1 MADRDSF
8 YRDLLDSLSE
18 GVYFTDRDRRIT
30 FWSKGAERLT
40 GYSSEEVLGRKCSEN
55 ILIHVNASGLE
66 LCKADCP
73 LSDCMNRRVPC
84 EADVYLHHKAGHRV
98 PVLVRANHLEDSD
111 GNVIGAVEIFSNNA
125 MRVQMQA
132 RLNELEQLALVD
144 MLTGL
149 PNRRHLESHVF
160 SRLEE
165 LRRNQWS
172 FGVLFVDVDGFK
184 GINDAFG
191 HDVGDKVLQMVG
203 RTLDGNSRYF
213 DLVGRWGGE
222 EFLAIIGNAPRHL
235 FGEVAERMRLLVARS
250 ELTEPREI
258 RVTISIG
265 GALAQPDD
273 SVESLIRR
281 ADEKLY
287 EAKKAG
293 RNCVRL

>member
-1 MADRDSF
+1 
-8 YRDLLDSLSE
+8 
-18 GVYFTDRDRRIT
+18 
-30 FWSKGAERLT
+30 
-40 GYSSEEVLGRKCSEN
+40 
-55 ILIHVNASGLE
+55 
-66 LCKADCP
+66 
-73 LSDCMNRRVPC
+73 
-84 EADVYLHHKAGHRV
+84 
-98 PVLVRANHLEDSD
+98 
-111 GNVIGAVEIFSNNA
+111 
-125 MRVQMQA
+125 MQA